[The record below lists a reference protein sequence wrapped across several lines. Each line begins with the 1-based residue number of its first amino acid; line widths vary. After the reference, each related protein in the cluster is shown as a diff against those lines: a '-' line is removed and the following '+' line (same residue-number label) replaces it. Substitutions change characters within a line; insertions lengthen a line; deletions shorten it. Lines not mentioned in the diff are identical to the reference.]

1 VNLVNALD
9 VPLAATLNEA
19 PGTLPQAAGA
29 TVMPMRAE
37 AALVLVRVMRCML
50 R

>member
-1 VNLVNALD
+1 VNRANALD

-19 PGTLPQAAGA
+19 PGTLPQAAGV
-29 TVMPMRAE
+29 TVTPMRAE
-37 AALVLVRVMRCML
+37 AALVLVCAMRRML